1 MSRIVALGA
10 GRMGRGIAQ
19 VFAYAG
25 YEVEIV
31 DFKDRSPA
39 DSAALL
45 AEAKEEIRENLN
57 FLHSLKSIETDEIE
71 ATLSRVT
78 GVPLANAND
87 CLSNADYVFEG
98 VPETL
103 EAKEDAIGRVS
114 AMMKADGVLA
124 STTSTMLS
132 TTLADFSARPT
143 HFLNA
148 HFLNPAYLIPL
159 VEVSPSDRTDEAVTD
174 CFTTL
179 LDGIGKVPVKCKAAP
194 GYIVPRLQSLI
205 MSEACRMVEDGVA
218 TAEDIDK
225 AVRSGFGLRFAT
237 MGPLE
242 FVDWGGLD
250 ILYYAN
256 RYLTK
261 ELGDRYQAP
270 PIVNELMGAGHLG
283 LKTGRGMYDFG
294 DMDVDAYRTEKLSTF
309 VALLKHLDL
318 MPKPARAVDQD

>member
-1 MSRIVALGA
+1 MTQIVALGA

-25 YEVEIV
+25 YDVEIV
-31 DFKDRSPA
+31 DFKDRTEE
-39 DSAALL
+39 DSQKLL
-45 AEAKEEIRENLN
+45 EEAKEEIRENMN
-57 FLHSLKSIETDEIE
+57 FLLSLNSVKPEEIE
-71 ATLSRVT
+71 ATLERVK
-78 GVPLANAND
+78 GIPLVEAEE

-114 AMMKADGVLA
+114 KIMKADGVLA

-132 TTLADFSARPT
+132 TTLATFSTRPY

-159 VEVSPSDRTDEAVTD
+159 VEVSPSDQTDEDVTD
-174 CFTTL
+174 RFTAL
-179 LDGIGKVPVKCKAAP
+179 LEGIGKVPVRCKAAP

-205 MSEACRMVEDGVA
+205 MSEACRMVEQGVA
-218 TAEDIDK
+218 TAEDIDR
-225 AVRSGFGLRFAT
+225 AVRSGFGIRFAT

-256 RYLTK
+256 RYLSG

-270 PIVNELMGAGHLG
+270 PIVDKLMAEGHLG
-283 LKTGRGMYDFG
+283 LKTGRGMYDFT

-309 VALLKHLDL
+309 VALLTHLDL
-318 MPKPARAVDQD
+318 MPKPATDSDRG